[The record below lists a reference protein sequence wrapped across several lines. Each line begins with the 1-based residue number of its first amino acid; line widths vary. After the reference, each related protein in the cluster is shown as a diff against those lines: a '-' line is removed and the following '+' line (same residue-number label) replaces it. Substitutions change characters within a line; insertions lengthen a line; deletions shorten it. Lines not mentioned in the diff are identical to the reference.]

1 MISKKT
7 AASKM
12 ENQPLM
18 GTMMTPVQNS
28 LTGAMEM
35 EPIIQKEGSPPNIKH
50 NIGAAANLKELLKAM
65 KERIDILVPARTS
78 SSMSLISEAGFE
90 PRLLKRDYTRAEQE
104 LMIQTLGELEDSMF
118 NAISQYLE

>member
-1 MISKKT
+1 MFY
-7 AASKM
+7 
-12 ENQPLM
+12 
-18 GTMMTPVQNS
+18 GC
-28 LTGAMEM
+28 
-35 EPIIQKEGSPPNIKH
+35 
-50 NIGAAANLKELLKAM
+50 
-65 KERIDILVPARTS
+65 RILVPARTS